1 MALFTDGPA
10 CTIDD
15 LVDEDSGLL
24 DTAQTVGIN
33 VTSKLK
39 LAMSDVQ
46 SELMT
51 LLTRL
56 QPAPTVNQVVVTADL
71 SRWEKMQALAM
82 VYRDASYTQLIDRYK
97 AKWDM
102 FVKLGCAAKDRFVA
116 NGVGLVNDPL
126 PKAGLPVLGT
136 ISGES
141 QSTGTLYAC
150 VAWVNATGQEG
161 APSAPGSITVPADNL
176 MTVMATDAPANAV
189 GFNVY
194 AGAVLAMMTLQ
205 NTSPVGPG
213 ASFTYVPGASS
224 SSKTPGTGQAPDLFR
239 PLPATIS

>member
-1 MALFTDGPA
+1 
-10 CTIDD
+10 
-15 LVDEDSGLL
+15 
-24 DTAQTVGIN
+24 
-33 VTSKLK
+33 
-39 LAMSDVQ
+39 
-46 SELMT
+46 MT
-51 LLTRL
+51 LLARL
-56 QPAPTVNQVVVTADL
+56 QPAPAVNQVVVTTDL
-71 SRWEKMQALAM
+71 ARWEKMQALAM

-102 FVKLGCAAKDRFVA
+102 FTKLGCAAKDRFVA

-126 PKAGLPVLGT
+126 PKAQLPVLGT
-136 ISGES
+136 IAGES
-141 QSTGTLYAC
+141 QSSGTLYAC

-161 APSAPGSITVPADNL
+161 APSVPGSIVVPADNL
-176 MTVMATDAPANAV
+176 MTVMATDAPPNAV

-213 ASFTYVPGASS
+213 GSFTYVPGASS
-224 SSKTPGTGQAPDLFR
+224 SSKTPGTGQAPDLFK